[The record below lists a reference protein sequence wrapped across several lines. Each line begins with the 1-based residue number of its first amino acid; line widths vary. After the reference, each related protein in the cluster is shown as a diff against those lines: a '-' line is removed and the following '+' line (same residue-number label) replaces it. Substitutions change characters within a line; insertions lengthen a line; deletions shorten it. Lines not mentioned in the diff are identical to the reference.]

1 MKTAI
6 LYTLSLVIVLLM
18 LTGCGNVC
26 LRGEAM
32 IAAEGSAM
40 MAYQAAQRADV
51 DITVPSWDKE
61 YLLENFRQWVYFV
74 RSAKKDL
81 TWGPKLEGE

>member
-1 MKTAI
+1 MKTVL
-6 LYTLSLVIVLLM
+6 LYTLSLVILLLC
-18 LTGCGNVC
+18 LTGCGNVT

-61 YLLENFRQWVYFV
+61 YLLENYKQWRYFV
-74 RSAKKDL
+74 QSAKKDL